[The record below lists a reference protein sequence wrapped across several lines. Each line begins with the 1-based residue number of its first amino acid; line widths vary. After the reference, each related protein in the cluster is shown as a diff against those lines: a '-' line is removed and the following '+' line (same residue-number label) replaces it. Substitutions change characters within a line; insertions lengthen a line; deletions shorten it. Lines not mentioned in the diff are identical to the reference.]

1 MRPIDADVLLAV
13 VETGRRKLP
22 IRDNNGMLRRYLDW
36 DIVKYLIGKIPT
48 IDVEPV
54 RHGRWVKCQGKS
66 NIWYC
71 SECGEKIN
79 YKQNRRTYNIPKVP
93 VWQKNKR
100 CRNCGAKMDGGAEN
114 ENT

>member
-1 MRPIDADVLLAV
+1 MIP
-13 VETGRRKLP
+13 
-22 IRDNNGMLRRYLDW
+22 
-36 DIVKYLIGKIPT
+36 DIVEIKRLCASGQWIAKVENGKILLHDTVAGETVCIGKT
-48 IDVEPV
+48 EAEPV

-79 YKQNRRTYNIPKVP
+79 YKQNRRTYNIPEVP

-100 CRNCGAKMDGGAEN
+100 CRCCGAKMDGGAE
-114 ENT
+114 ECR

>member
-1 MRPIDADVLLAV
+1 MSVVRLINANALMALVKKNVPYIYHMLAPV
-13 VETGRRKLP
+13 VAIT
-22 IRDNNGMLRRYLDW
+22 
-36 DIVKYLIGKIPT
+36 PT
-48 IDVEPV
+48 IDAEPV

-100 CRNCGAKMDGGAEN
+100 CRNCGAKMDGGKEDA
-114 ENT
+114 